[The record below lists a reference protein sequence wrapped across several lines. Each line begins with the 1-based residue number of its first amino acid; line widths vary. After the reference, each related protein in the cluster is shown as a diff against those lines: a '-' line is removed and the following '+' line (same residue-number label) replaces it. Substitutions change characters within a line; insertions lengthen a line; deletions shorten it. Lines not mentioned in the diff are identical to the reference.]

1 MSRARVSLGI
11 AGENLACE
19 ELQRRGYAILARR
32 YRRPGGEID
41 IIALE
46 ADTLV
51 FIEVKTRTGV
61 EYGSGAEA
69 VTAAKQRRLAR
80 LASEF
85 MVRSGFTNRS
95 CRFDV
100 VAIALDGERTAV
112 EVYTNA
118 FHAGR

>member
-32 YRRPGGEID
+32 YRRPSGEID

-46 ADTLV
+46 ADTVV

-100 VAIALDGERTAV
+100 VAIVLDGERTAV